1 MVQKPN
7 WPMDLAL
14 TTHVFQFQ
22 DQYHEAL
29 IAERIAAT
37 SAYAWGIS
45 ELEWDL
51 RALGSGQVALRQL
64 RAIMPDGTPL
74 ACDPKDAATCAPR
87 SVRDLPADGSV
98 IVHVGIPRLAARA
111 AGEDATASR
120 YVKERVLVPDFANG
134 SEPVELEWLRPRLS
148 LHLEGERLDSYTTLP
163 CARVVRIGA
172 GVVGFDPTFV
182 PPVLTLGASS
192 FLDVELRRVFDG
204 LAGSR
209 LTLKRLPTRDG
220 NDGVRRWLLS
230 LMNSFLPRIADVI
243 EQRAHPHRA
252 YLLLAEMV
260 GALSAFT
267 PQGDAKIPPFDF
279 DHLGPV
285 FAQLFAS
292 LRSVIDVLGAEQYRR
307 IALSMSDPTTLYADL
322 REPGI
327 FRKEFYLGVAGDD
340 VERLRQE
347 VPQTFKVASWSD
359 LARVISTHSKG
370 VTLRPE
376 HVTPAALPDTRGV
389 VYFLLEKNEA
399 FAPIFK
405 TGELGIHHAA
415 LPGVRE
421 VALYAVEPVAR

>member
-1 MVQKPN
+1 MAQKPH

-22 DQYHEAL
+22 DRYHEDL
-29 IAERIAAT
+29 IAERFAAT
-37 SAYAWGIS
+37 FAYAWGIS

-51 RALGSGQVALRQL
+51 RALGAGQVALRHL

-74 ACDPKDAATCAPR
+74 SFDAKEASTCAPR
-87 SVRDLPADGSV
+87 SVRDLPPDRSL
-98 IVHVGIPRLAARA
+98 IVYLGIPRLVPRS
-111 AGEDATASR
+111 AGDDAVPSR
-120 YVKERVLVPDFANG
+120 YVKERVLVPDFASG

-163 CARVVRIGA
+163 CARVIRVG
-172 GVVGFDPTFV
+172 GVVGFDPVFV
-182 PPVLTLGASS
+182 PPVLTIGASS
-192 FLDVELRRVFDG
+192 FLDVELRRAFDG
-204 LAGSR
+204 LAGTR
-209 LTLKRLPTRDG
+209 LSLRRLSVRDG

-230 LMNSFLPRIADVI
+230 LLNSFLSRIGDVI

-252 YLLLAEMV
+252 YLLLVEMV

-267 PQGDAKIPPFDF
+267 PQGDVKMPPFDF

-292 LRSVIDVLGAEQYRR
+292 LRGVLDALGAEQYRR

-327 FRKEFYLGVAGDD
+327 FRRDFYLGVSGDD
-340 VERLRQE
+340 VERIRQE
-347 VPQTFKVASWSD
+347 VPQVFKVASWGD
-359 LARVISTHSKG
+359 LKRVVGTHSKG

-376 HVTPAALPDTRGV
+376 HVTPPALPDTRGV

-421 VALYAVEPVAR
+421 VAFYAVEPVAR